1 MRQEIMVTKSKEI
14 SSTDIVIQ
22 ATNLVLKMIISL
34 LVNSQHSR
42 LQNKW
47 FQIRRKRVRPS
58 SKIKKMIHG
67 KRSSQKY
74 KKAIKGG

>member
-1 MRQEIMVTKSKEI
+1 MVTKGKEI
-14 SSTDIVIQ
+14 RSTDIVIQ

-58 SKIKKMIHG
+58 SKIKRMIHG
-67 KRSSQKY
+67 KKILRKY